1 MLEKQKMESI
11 ILQLLSEYLLEQNN
25 MVLLTNLCEVSYETK
40 IYLFLHNI
48 YKKKKSAYL
57 LQKVVKSLELD
68 YLDVQEIID
77 SKRTFNYILNAF
89 YSASNN
95 NYYYVDAS
103 IKTYKHSVFDYKVDR
118 LNPFRRLKLF
128 KMQEFRRRMQNNMT
142 LNMALMHAD
151 MPYSNAKARE
161 LSEY

>member
-1 MLEKQKMESI
+1 MESI
-11 ILQLLSEYLLEQNN
+11 IIELVCEYLLEQNN
-25 MVLLTNLCEVSYETK
+25 IVLLTNLCEVSYETK
-40 IYLFLHNI
+40 MYLFLHNI

-68 YLDVQEIID
+68 SYDMQEIID

-89 YSASNN
+89 YSATNN
-95 NYYYVDAS
+95 NYCYVDVS
-103 IKTYKHSVFDYKVDR
+103 IKTYKHSVFDYRTDR

-128 KMQEFRRRMQNNMT
+128 KLKEFRRRMENNMT

>member
-1 MLEKQKMESI
+1 MESI
-11 ILQLLSEYLLEQNN
+11 IIELVCEYLLEQNN
-25 MVLLTNLCEVSYETK
+25 IVLLTNLCEVSYETK
-40 IYLFLHNI
+40 MYLFLHNI

-68 YLDVQEIID
+68 SYDMQEIID

-89 YSASNN
+89 YSATNN
-95 NYYYVDAS
+95 NYCYVDVS
-103 IKTYKHSVFDYKVDR
+103 IKTYKHSVFDYRTDR

-128 KMQEFRRRMQNNMT
+128 KMKEFRTRMENNMT

-151 MPYSNAKARE
+151 MPYSNAMARE

>member
-1 MLEKQKMESI
+1 MESI
-11 ILQLLSEYLLEQNN
+11 IIELVCEYLLQQNN
-25 MVLLTNLCEVSYETK
+25 IVLLTNLCEVSYETK
-40 IYLFLHNI
+40 MYLFLHNI

-68 YLDVQEIID
+68 SADMQEIIEG
-77 SKRTFNYILNAF
+77 KRTFNYILNAF
-89 YSASNN
+89 YCASNN
-95 NYYYVDAS
+95 NYCYVDSS
-103 IKTYKHSVFDYKVDR
+103 IKIYKRSVFDYRTDR

-128 KMQEFRRRMQNNMT
+128 KLKEFRRRMENNMT

-151 MPYSNAKARE
+151 MPYYFAKARE

>member
-1 MLEKQKMESI
+1 MESI

-40 IYLFLHNI
+40 MYLFLHNI

-68 YLDVQEIID
+68 SADMQEIID

-89 YSASNN
+89 YCASNN
-95 NYYYVDAS
+95 NYCYVDAS
-103 IKTYKHSVFDYKVDR
+103 IKTYKRSVFDYREDR

-128 KMQEFRRRMQNNMT
+128 KMREFRTRMENNMT

-151 MPYSNAKARE
+151 MPYYFAKARE